1 MVYGDLIYS
10 FAEDGTIIITGCEGT
25 SYTLEILS
33 EINGVAVTAIADNAF
48 DGCSWLTS
56 AKISDNVLA
65 IGDRVFSDCKSLAEI
80 DSKAHHAAW
89 YLSFS
94 ILRVLWLY
102 ITNPAIYNDENIKLY
117 RGFMPRFLEIIMYS
131 INLKSYLTI
140 A

>member
-80 DSKAHHAAW
+80 EFKGSSRCLISVFFDFACFMTVYYKS
-89 YLSFS
+89 S
-94 ILRVLWLY
+94 
-102 ITNPAIYNDENIKLY
+102 NI
-117 RGFMPRFLEIIMYS
+117 
-131 INLKSYLTI
+131 
-140 A
+140 